1 MNYHEVNSKIK
12 EIIVQVADEQDI
24 SIETVEDHHAIV
36 DDLGFSSLDVA
47 TLAAYFEE
55 EFECDPFTM
64 GIASV
69 TDVRTVKDVSRAYE
83 KAIKLKAVGDSP

>member
-1 MNYHEVNSKIK
+1 MNYHEVNKKIK
-12 EIIVQVADEQDI
+12 EIINQVAEEQEIEIGDI
-24 SIETVEDHHAIV
+24 EDHHAIV

-55 EFECDPFTM
+55 IFGVDPFSM

-69 TDVRTVKDVSRAYE
+69 TSIRTVRDVSRVYE
-83 KAIKLKAVGDSP
+83 KAMKLKSVGG